1 MFYNIKKREAI
12 SRLSPFLLV
21 SFQSFLD
28 KLSNI
33 PFLEEMRMVPSVP
46 HAFQLPISSVT
57 STSFIN
63 RWTSA
68 SCSCVIEKPP
78 FVYS

>member
-28 KLSNI
+28 KLLNI
-33 PFLEEMRMVPSVP
+33 PLLEEMRMVPSVP
-46 HAFQLPISSVT
+46 HALQLPISDSP
-57 STSFIN
+57 S
-63 RWTSA
+63 
-68 SCSCVIEKPP
+68 
-78 FVYS
+78 

>member
-33 PFLEEMRMVPSVP
+33 PFLEEMRMITSVP
-46 HAFQLPISSVT
+46 YALQFPISDSP
-57 STSFIN
+57 S
-63 RWTSA
+63 
-68 SCSCVIEKPP
+68 
-78 FVYS
+78 